1 MSILDEY
8 YNIDEQNDRAICEKL
23 YREAYEFFTQCNEKY
38 NYTWS
43 SEIGKELRSTDF
55 VPGTR
60 HKYIPSY
67 LCLNEIHDLKTTMQ
81 AMARRIEY
89 LEGEIAVR
97 NMIDISEKKINN
109 IEFEYYEPT

>member
-8 YNIDEQNDRAICEKL
+8 YDIDEQNDRAICEKL
-23 YREAYEFFTQCNEKY
+23 YREAYEFFSQCNEKY

-43 SEIGKELRSTDF
+43 NEIGKELRSTDF

-67 LCLNEIHDLKTTMQ
+67 LCLNEIHDLKTQIQ
-81 AMARRIEY
+81 AMSRRIEF
-89 LEGEIAVR
+89 LEGEIASHKI
-97 NMIDISEKKINN
+97 IDIFGKKIND
-109 IEFEYYEPT
+109 IEFEYYEST